1 MMTNSLKQK
10 LKRGGTVFGQ
20 MILELF
26 TPGIAYMLAN
36 AGLEF
41 VLYDMEHGRCDLNAL
56 SGLINSARAANIAP
70 LVRVPDLAS
79 SPLSRSLD
87 IGAVGVMV
95 PRVETGEQMR
105 DIVSQL
111 RYPPEGRRG
120 VALGVSHDGYQAR
133 GPGYFS
139 TANENTLVIALLETA
154 RAFENLDAIVS
165 TPGLDVAWMGHYD
178 LTTSLGI
185 PAQFEHPQFLAAMDQ
200 LLAVCGRYGVSA
212 GFLPSNPSDCEFW
225 IGKGF
230 RIISLGTDVSVYQN
244 GLRTFVDAIH
254 PIQS

>member
-1 MMTNSLKQK
+1 
-10 LKRGGTVFGQ
+10 
-20 MILELF
+20 LF
-26 TPGIAYMLAN
+26 
-36 AGLEF
+36 
-41 VLYDMEHGRCDLNAL
+41 
-56 SGLINSARAANIAP
+56 
-70 LVRVPDLAS
+70 
-79 SPLSRSLD
+79 
-87 IGAVGVMV
+87 
-95 PRVETGEQMR
+95 
-105 DIVSQL
+105 
-111 RYPPEGRRG
+111 
-120 VALGVSHDGYQAR
+120 SHDGYQAR

-200 LLAVCGRYGVSA
+200 LLAACGRYGVSA

>member
-10 LKRGGTVFGQ
+10 LKRGNTVFGQ

-26 TPGIAYMLAN
+26 TPGVAYMLAN

-70 LVRVPDLAS
+70 LVRVPDLAC

-185 PAQFEHPQFLAAMDQ
+185 PAQFEHPQFLAA
-200 LLAVCGRYGVSA
+200 
-212 GFLPSNPSDCEFW
+212 
-225 IGKGF
+225 
-230 RIISLGTDVSVYQN
+230 
-244 GLRTFVDAIH
+244 
-254 PIQS
+254 